1 MSAAK
6 RATTATLTENYRQ
19 DVLQDF
25 RICCLSREASVI
37 ARKEVLTGKANFGI
51 IGDGKEVAQVA
62 MARAWQK
69 GDFRSGYYRDQT
81 LMLALEL
88 MTLDEFFAQLY
99 GDPYADPFSG
109 GRQMNCHFAT
119 KFVDE
124 AGNFLDLKN
133 RYNISAD
140 IAPTGGQM
148 ARGLGLAFA
157 SKKFRENAALCG
169 NLSDQGNE
177 VAFITIGD
185 ASTSEGAFWE
195 TINAAGVLQVP
206 LAISVWDDGYGISV
220 PKKYQTTKESISEV
234 LAGFEADS
242 DRDTNGINI
251 YKGKAWDYPT
261 LCKLYGDA
269 VTEMRVTHRPALFH
283 IQEVTQQLGHSTS
296 GDHRRYKTPERLQ
309 FEEEFDCN
317 RRMAEWMVDN
327 GLATAEEIEVIK
339 KEAKREATEAAQRAF
354 RGYHDKVSEL
364 KKTLVAALEQARDA
378 NPNVALLGE
387 MLQELNQKNDF
398 LRFELLQMARRALQ
412 SIPELRS
419 GIEYAPERGSGLR
432 YAPERNSGLQYAPEQ
447 SSGLRYA
454 PEQSSGLRYA
464 PEQSSGLQ
472 YAPEQSSGLQRF
484 ATLERIE
491 GNVIYSDNLLS
502 QSSKSPIEV
511 PVESAQYSDESPF
524 KDGYEVLNACFDAN
538 FARMPELFVF
548 GEDVGHIGD
557 VNQGMRGMQ
566 LKYGTERVFDTGIR
580 EWTIVGQA
588 IGMAMRGLRPI
599 AEIQYLDY
607 LLYGLSPLSDDLCT
621 LRWRSNN
628 QQIAP
633 AIIRTRGHRL
643 VGVWH
648 SGSPMGMML
657 GSLRGMHI
665 CVPRNMTQAA
675 GMYNTLLR
683 GDDPAIVVEV
693 LNAYRFKEQLPD
705 NVGSFTVP
713 LGEPEVLREGSDLS
727 LITYGACVQVAEK
740 AADLLAKHGVS
751 VETIDIQTLLPF
763 DFKHICVNSLKKTN
777 RIIFLDEDFEGGA
790 SAYLLQQVLE
800 KQGGYRWLDSAPV
813 TICAKPHRP
822 AYGQDGDYHSKP
834 QVEDVVEAVL
844 RMMWE
849 AGM

>member
-6 RATTATLTENYRQ
+6 RATTAILTENYRQ
-19 DVLQDF
+19 EVLRDF
-25 RICCLSREASVI
+25 QICCLSREASVI

-62 MARAWQK
+62 MARAWRK

-124 AGNFLDLKN
+124 EGNFLDLKN
-133 RYNISAD
+133 RYNISSD

-157 SKKFRENAALCG
+157 SKKFRENATLCG
-169 NLSDQGNE
+169 DLSDHGNE
-177 VAFITIGD
+177 VAFVTIGD

-261 LCKLYGDA
+261 LCNLYGDA
-269 VTEMRVTHRPALFH
+269 IAEMRATHRPALFH

-317 RRMAEWMVDN
+317 RRMAEWMIDN
-327 GLATAEEIEVIK
+327 GLTTVEEIEAIK

-354 RGYHDKVSEL
+354 KGYHDKVSEL
-364 KKTLVAALEQARDA
+364 KKNLVAALEQAREA
-378 NPNVALLGE
+378 NPSVAVLGE
-387 MLQELNQKNDF
+387 MLQELSQKRDS

-412 SIPELRS
+412 SIPERRS
-419 GIEYAPERGSGLR
+419 GQDRAEQRSA
-432 YAPERNSGLQYAPEQ
+432 LQE
-447 SSGLRYA
+447 
-454 PEQSSGLRYA
+454 
-464 PEQSSGLQ
+464 
-472 YAPEQSSGLQRF
+472 F

-491 GNVIYSDNLLS
+491 GDSIYSDNLLS

-511 PVESAQYSDESPF
+511 PEEKAQYSDESPL
-524 KDGYEVLNACFDAN
+524 KDGYEILNACFDAN

-580 EWTIVGQA
+580 EWTIMGQA

-713 LGEPEVLREGSDLS
+713 LGEPEVLLEGSDLS
-727 LITYGACVQVAEK
+727 IITYGACVQVAEK
-740 AADLLAKHGVS
+740 SAELLAKHGVS
-751 VETIDIQTLLPF
+751 VEIIDIQTLLPF

-777 RIIFLDEDFEGGA
+777 RVIFLDEDFEGGA
-790 SAYLLQQVLE
+790 SAFMLQQVLE

-813 TICAKPHRP
+813 TLCAKPHRP

-834 QVEDVVEAVL
+834 QVEDVVEAALQVM
-844 RMMWE
+844 RE